1 MRLIVCLDDNN
12 GMLFNHR
19 RQSSDRAVRQR
30 MAALSGGAPLW
41 MNSYTAK
48 QFSEESANI
57 MVDEAFLAKT
67 PDQAYCFAET
77 EQIREFADKVSQL
90 IIYRWNRIYP
100 SDVKLPELL
109 RNKNWK
115 LVRRSEFPGYSHEKI
130 TEEIYSL

>member
-41 MNSYTAK
+41 MNSYTAN

-115 LVRRSEFPGYSHEKI
+115 FVRRSEFPGYSHEKI